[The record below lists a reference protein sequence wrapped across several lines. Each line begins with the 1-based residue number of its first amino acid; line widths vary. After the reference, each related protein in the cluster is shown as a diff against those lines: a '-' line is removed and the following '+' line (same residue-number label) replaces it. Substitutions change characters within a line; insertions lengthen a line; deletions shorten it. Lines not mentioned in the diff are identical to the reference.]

1 MEIFT
6 QNNMEPTKTLSLY
19 KGKIT
24 IDFFEGKHSYVIRE
38 TGKRPLSVT
47 ACTGII
53 DKSRPLIFWAVG
65 LAKNHLLEN
74 LQNGKAID
82 EAIIEEAC
90 KQHQVFKKAAA
101 DIGTEVHEWAENWI
115 KTKIKERKDLKLP
128 DNEKAANGAI
138 AFLKWVDENK
148 IKFIASEQIVYS
160 KKHDYVGIMDCKFTM
175 GKEKHKII
183 HAGDF
188 KTSKGI
194 YNEYRYQVAG
204 YQGADEEESGEVYG
218 TKWLM
223 RFGKDDGEFEA
234 HEYGDHEKDY
244 KTFLAC
250 LAIKKRE
257 KELTVYAPF

>member
-1 MEIFT
+1 
-6 QNNMEPTKTLSLY
+6 MEPTKSIELY

-24 IDFFEGKHSYVIRE
+24 IDFFEGKHTYIIRE

-65 LAKNHLLEN
+65 LAKEHLIGQ
-74 LQNGKAID
+74 LQSGKEID
-82 EAIIEEAC
+82 EEIIEEAC
-90 KQHQVFKKAAA
+90 KQHQIFKKKAA
-101 DIGTEVHEWAENWI
+101 DIGSQVHEFAENWI
-115 KTKIKERKDLKLP
+115 KTKIKERKELELP
-128 DNEKAANGAI
+128 KDKKVLNGVI
-138 AFLKWVDENK
+138 AFLKWVEENK
-148 IKFIASEQIVYS
+148 IKFISSEQIVYS
-160 KKHDYVGIMDCKFTM
+160 KKYDYVGIMDCKFTI
-175 GKEKHKII
+175 GKEEHKIV
-183 HAGDF
+183 HCGDF
-188 KTSKGI
+188 KTSKAI

-234 HEYGDHEKDY
+234 HEFGDHDKDY
-244 KTFLAC
+244 KAFLAC

-257 KELTVYAPF
+257 KELTVYNS